1 MNAVIVCVLMA
12 ACLYMFY
19 VILKRYPKKSDY
31 NLLVSENAFLAGKN
45 GELETEL
52 GKVQSQLKVA
62 LDKLKEIGIRELKE
76 VKNG

>member
-1 MNAVIVCVLMA
+1 MNTVLGIVA
-12 ACLYMFY
+12 I
-19 VILKRYPKKSDY
+19 VILGLFLQKGRKEYDLMKC
-31 NLLVSENAFLAGKN
+31 ENAFLAGKK